1 LTFKKEGMMSK
12 AIFILLVVSVIFM
25 GYVFCGPI
33 HEAAKSGDIKTLRKL
48 LDKDS
53 SLLYVQDEYGKTPLH
68 WATGRHQ
75 LEAMKVLVNEYHVDI
90 NVRNRYGGTPLHVA
104 ASQANPEGAKF
115 LIAHGADVNARANNG
130 ATPLHYAALKI
141 KPGHLE
147 AAKILLEN
155 GADPNAKMSDGI
167 TPLAIASFR
176 HNQKMVEMLRKYGAS
191 GSTELT
197 MEQRRHLMYQIRTIG
212 TQGGLQLPKEGK
224 YGK

>member
-1 LTFKKEGMMSK
+1 MKKK
-12 AIFILLVVSVIFM
+12 VIFFLISAFSFA
-25 GYVFCGPI
+25 GVVLSGPI
-33 HEAAKSGDIKTLRKL
+33 HEAAKSGDIKALRKL

-167 TPLAIASFR
+167 TPSAIASFR
-176 HNQKMVEMLRKYGAS
+176 HNQKMVELLRKYGAS

>member
-1 LTFKKEGMMSK
+1 MNKSMIGFVMS
-12 AIFILLVVSVIFM
+12 VVFFM
-25 GYVFCGPI
+25 GTALCEPI

-48 LDKDS
+48 LDKDP

-147 AAKILLEN
+147 VAKILLEH
-155 GADPNAKMSDGI
+155 GADPNVKMSDGI

-176 HNQKMVEMLRKYGAS
+176 HNQKMVDLLRKYGAS

-197 MEQRRHLMYQIRTIG
+197 MEQRRHLMYQVRTIG
-212 TQGGLQLPKEGK
+212 TQGGLQLPKGGR